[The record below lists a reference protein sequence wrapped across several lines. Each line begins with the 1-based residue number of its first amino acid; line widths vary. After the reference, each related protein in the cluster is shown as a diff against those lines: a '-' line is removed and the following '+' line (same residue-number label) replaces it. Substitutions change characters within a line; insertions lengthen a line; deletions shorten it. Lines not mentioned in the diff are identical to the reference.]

1 MTREQFRQY
10 IKATDFKSLFIT
22 LGWNNYRNTFADFEE
37 EFDGYTYSFR
47 TVAQMKGYQVIVCD
61 NAQTVTSSFCKR
73 LDHKLRPNAQHYICI
88 FMLPEEN
95 GNVHHVW
102 AFPIRKTEKRDMV
115 LFEYHNIDQ
124 TELLYQKLGGL
135 TFGINE
141 QATITIADVRDRIY
155 AEFEVNSEKLTKDFY
170 TGFRKQHTAFCE
182 FITGI
187 NDHIP
192 AKNNREK
199 QWYASVMLNRLMFC
213 YFIQKKGFL
222 DGDPNY
228 LKNKLGWCQM
238 LKGNGQ
244 FYSFY
249 RSFLLQ
255 LFFGGLNTPKHN
267 ADFENEFGLIP
278 YLNGGMFDKH
288 EIEKQFEKINIP
300 DEAFEQLFK
309 FFDQWNWHLDTRVTA
324 SGRDINPDVLGYIFE
339 QYIND
344 RAQMGAYYT
353 KEDITEYIGKNC
365 ILPFLMDRLAEKN
378 PEAFKPDGY
387 VWQTLRKSGD
397 RYIYDA
403 VKKGVADWD
412 AIPQEIAVG
421 IDTTQPDLL
430 ARRAHWNDRTPAQWG
445 LPTEIWRET
454 IERMQRCRDI
464 QSKISNGEITHIND
478 FITYNLDIRQF
489 VQDLL
494 EQTDDHLF
502 LLHFNEAL
510 LKVTILDPTCGSGAF
525 LFAAMNILE
534 PLYETCVYR
543 MKEFNEKNPN
553 LFKANLEELQS
564 RYRSNIQYYIYK
576 TIILHNLYGVDI
588 MHEAT
593 EIAKLRL
600 FLKMVA
606 VVDVDFTADNL
617 GLDPLPDIDFNI
629 RCGNTLVGYATEQQ
643 LKKDLGFSKDILEEE
658 ANQQFREMIETEM
671 EKVAKTFDRFR
682 QLQLSQDA
690 ENMQAFKEAKQ
701 ELNDRLTQLNDLLNR
716 RLYTST
722 TGNVLPADFQHSI
735 SSQSAVK
742 HDNETIT
749 SRKRDVNETKT
760 SAGSTVTKAEENYQ
774 AFLTSHQPFHW
785 LAEYYQIIHGNG
797 GFDVIIGNPPYV
809 VYTDTNMPYRI
820 SDSYKTKDCA
830 NLYAFCIE
838 RCRDIISDKGKFG
851 MIVPNS
857 SISANKMLPVQ
868 KIITKGSNT
877 WISNYSWRPSKLFE
891 GADMLLAIILQ
902 SASIHEYVYSTIYQK
917 WYNEQRQFLFACIKY
932 TDVTDVK
939 IEGSIPKMPSTF
951 VKRILNKMNKVAD
964 KHILSESFKMT
975 PQYQIYYFRA
985 VQYWFKVLD
994 REPIYDE
1001 DGVHKVTGEM
1011 KPIYSNSEEDRYAL
1025 LSILSSSLFFMN
1037 YILWSSCQVVNSRDF
1052 NIPIDFSQL
1061 TLKKELSILGIN
1073 LQNSYQENSHIKERY
1088 YSKKG
1093 RSFTMKKQHFFIK
1106 FSKPI
1111 IDEIDKLLA
1120 KHYGF
1125 TEEELDFIINY
1136 DIEYRMGDELNDE

>member
-10 IKATDFKSLFIT
+10 IKATDFKSLFIA

-88 FMLPEEN
+88 FTLPEEN
-95 GNVHHVW
+95 SNVHHVW

-115 LFEYHNIDQ
+115 LFEYRNLDQ
-124 TELLYQKLGGL
+124 TELLFQKLGGL

-155 AEFEVNSEKLTKDFY
+155 GEFEVNSEKLTKDFY

-192 AKNNREK
+192 AKSNREK

-267 ADFENEFGLIP
+267 ADFENEFGQIP

-288 EIEKQFEKINIP
+288 DIEKQFDEINIP

-309 FFDQWNWHLDTRVTA
+309 FFDQWNWHLDTRITA

-387 VWQTLRKSGD
+387 VWQTLRNSGD
-397 RYIYDA
+397 KYIYDA

-412 AIPQEIAVG
+412 AIPQEIADG

-430 ARRAHWNDRTPAQWG
+430 ARRAHWNDRTPLQWG

-454 IERMQRCRDI
+454 IERLQRCRDL
-464 QSKISNGEITHIND
+464 QRKISNGEITHIND

-494 EQTDDHLF
+494 EKTDDHLF

-543 MKEFNEKNPN
+543 MKEFNEHNPN
-553 LFKANLEELQS
+553 LFKANLEELHS

-606 VVDVDFTADNL
+606 VVDVDFSADNL

-629 RCGNTLVGYATEQQ
+629 RCGNTLVGYATEKQ
-643 LKKDLGFSKDILEEE
+643 LDIDLQYGDMFANLEFKEK
-658 ANQQFREMIETEM
+658 IDTEM
-671 EKVAKTFDRFR
+671 QKVAKTFERFR

-690 ENMQAFKEAKQ
+690 ENMQAFKDAKQ
-701 ELNDRLTQLNDLLNR
+701 ELNDRLAQLNDLLNR

-722 TGNVLPADFQHSI
+722 TGNIL
-735 SSQSAVK
+735 
-742 HDNETIT
+742 
-749 SRKRDVNETKT
+749 TK
-760 SAGSTVTKAEENYQ
+760 GKEKYN
-774 AFLTSHQPFHW
+774 AFLASHQPFHW

-809 VYTDTNMPYRI
+809 SMADISYLKNSDVFRCSDLYGFVIKRVFEILRRSGKHGFVVMHNLAFSRNFKDVRKLLLSHVGSQWYSFYSRIPSGLFSGDVRVRNCIYIVSNTGETKYTSQLNRWFTEQRDNLFISQYNYHEFAIEDSIPMLYDTKLQLIYENKEGVPIGLCKDSQGRI
-820 SDSYKTKDCA
+820 LYYKGVGYNFLSISSVRPPAFRGEKEEYVPIGEVKFKEDYYKYLQLLFCGKFYLSKWLTYGDDFHVTSDDVMSFVFPFDKISTHDRSELEKLYNLFTKKLPKTVQYKLNAGINIGTFNTSLLWSITDQSDMIFYKYLCDDPEEVRE
-830 NLYAFCIE
+830 LIE
-838 RCRDIISDKGKFG
+838 NHLAKCVISDKK
-851 MIVPNS
+851 
-857 SISANKMLPVQ
+857 
-868 KIITKGSNT
+868 
-877 WISNYSWRPSKLFE
+877 
-891 GADMLLAIILQ
+891 
-902 SASIHEYVYSTIYQK
+902 
-917 WYNEQRQFLFACIKY
+917 
-932 TDVTDVK
+932 
-939 IEGSIPKMPSTF
+939 
-951 VKRILNKMNKVAD
+951 
-964 KHILSESFKMT
+964 
-975 PQYQIYYFRA
+975 
-985 VQYWFKVLD
+985 
-994 REPIYDE
+994 
-1001 DGVHKVTGEM
+1001 
-1011 KPIYSNSEEDRYAL
+1011 
-1025 LSILSSSLFFMN
+1025 
-1037 YILWSSCQVVNSRDF
+1037 
-1052 NIPIDFSQL
+1052 
-1061 TLKKELSILGIN
+1061 
-1073 LQNSYQENSHIKERY
+1073 
-1088 YSKKG
+1088 
-1093 RSFTMKKQHFFIK
+1093 
-1106 FSKPI
+1106 
-1111 IDEIDKLLA
+1111 
-1120 KHYGF
+1120 
-1125 TEEELDFIINY
+1125 
-1136 DIEYRMGDELNDE
+1136 

>member
-10 IKATDFKSLFIT
+10 IKATDFKSLFIA

-88 FMLPEEN
+88 FTLPEEN
-95 GNVHHVW
+95 SNVHHVW

-115 LFEYHNIDQ
+115 LFEYRNLDQ
-124 TELLYQKLGGL
+124 TELLFQKLGGL

-155 AEFEVNSEKLTKDFY
+155 GEFEVNSEKLTKDFY

-192 AKNNREK
+192 AKSNREK

-267 ADFENEFGLIP
+267 ADFENEFGQIP

-288 EIEKQFEKINIP
+288 DIEKQFDEINIP

-309 FFDQWNWHLDTRVTA
+309 FFDQWNWHLDTRITA

-387 VWQTLRKSGD
+387 VWQTLRNSGD
-397 RYIYDA
+397 KYIYDA

-412 AIPQEIAVG
+412 AIPQEIADG
-421 IDTTQPDLL
+421 IDTTKPDLL
-430 ARRAHWNDRTPAQWG
+430 ARRAHWNDRTPLQWG

-454 IERMQRCRDI
+454 IERIQRCRDL
-464 QSKISNGEITHIND
+464 QHKISNGEITHIND

-494 EQTDDHLF
+494 EKTDDHLF

-543 MKEFNEKNPN
+543 MKEFNQQNPN

-629 RCGNTLVGYATEQQ
+629 RCGNTLVGYATEKQ
-643 LKKDLGFSKDILEEE
+643 LDDDLQYGDMFANLEFKEK
-658 ANQQFREMIETEM
+658 IETEM
-671 EKVAKTFDRFR
+671 EKVAKTFERFR

-690 ENMQAFKEAKQ
+690 ENMQAFKDAKK
-701 ELNDRLTQLNDLLNR
+701 ELNDRLAALNDLLNR

-722 TGNVLPADFQHSI
+722 TGNILS
-735 SSQSAVK
+735 
-742 HDNETIT
+742 
-749 SRKRDVNETKT
+749 
-760 SAGSTVTKAEENYQ
+760 KAEENYN
-774 AFLTSHQPFHW
+774 AFLASHQPFHW

-809 VYTDTNMPYRI
+809 EHSSGLPYKLDHL
-820 SDSYKTKDCA
+820 SSKDCG
-830 NLYAFCIE
+830 NLYGNCIE
-838 RCRDIISDKGKFG
+838 RGTQIGQKDGKFSFIIPVAITCSKR
-851 MIVPNS
+851 MDQVIKLLKAKSNLLLF
-857 SISANKMLPVQ
+857 ANFDD
-868 KIITKGSNT
+868 
-877 WISNYSWRPSKLFE
+877 RPGKLFE
-891 GADMLLAIILQ
+891 MIEHLRATIFI
-902 SASIHEYVYSTIYQK
+902 ASFSEIKDSKKIYSTKYNRWYSEHRNLLFDNLKFVATTDFSPSYIIPKLSYNVECAIYKKLGNSKKSVANFEEDNPSNKVFYRAAGGGYFLLIKNQK
-917 WYNEQRQFLFACIKY
+917 SITYINGILE
-932 TDVTDVK
+932 DVK
-939 IEGSIPKMPSTF
+939 AEKTISLKSIAYKSA
-951 VKRILNKMNKVAD
+951 I
-964 KHILSESFKMT
+964 
-975 PQYQIYYFRA
+975 
-985 VQYWFKVLD
+985 
-994 REPIYDE
+994 
-1001 DGVHKVTGEM
+1001 G
-1011 KPIYSNSEEDRYAL
+1011 AL
-1025 LSILSSSLFFMN
+1025 LSSSLYYWY
-1037 YILWSSCQVVNSRDF
+1037 YIANTDCRNLTKSFIDSFPVVESLVSDV
-1052 NIPIDFSQL
+1052 NIKRAGEKLFKDYEKNKYTKDTTYKSTGRNVIYD
-1061 TLKKELSILGIN
+1061 E
-1073 LQNSYQENSHIKERY
+1073 Y
-1088 YSKKG
+1088 YPKL
-1093 RSFTMKKQHFFIK
+1093 
-1106 FSKPI
+1106 SKPI

-1136 DIEYRMGDELNDE
+1136 DIKYRMGDELNDE

>member
-61 NAQTVTSSFCKR
+61 NAKTVTSSFCKR

-288 EIEKQFEKINIP
+288 EIEKQFDEINIP

-387 VWQTLRKSGD
+387 VWQTLRNSGD
-397 RYIYDA
+397 KYIYDA

-412 AIPQEIAVG
+412 AIPQEIADG
-421 IDTTQPDLL
+421 IDTTKPDLL
-430 ARRAHWNDRTPAQWG
+430 SRRAHWNDRTPLQWG

-494 EQTDDHLF
+494 EKTDDHLF

-543 MKEFNEKNPN
+543 MKEFNEQNPN

-629 RCGNTLVGYATEQQ
+629 RCGNTLVGYATEKQ
-643 LKKDLGFSKDILEEE
+643 LDDDLQYGDMFANLEFKEK
-658 ANQQFREMIETEM
+658 IETEM
-671 EKVAKTFDRFR
+671 EKVARTFDRFR

-701 ELNDRLTQLNDLLNR
+701 ELNDRLAQLNDLLNR

-722 TGNVLPADFQHSI
+722 TGNILPAINQ
-735 SSQSAVK
+735 QS
-742 HDNETIT
+742 NTETR
-749 SRKRDVNETKT
+749 RKRDENETKT
-760 SAGSTVTKAEENYQ
+760 SAGNAVTKAEENYN
-774 AFLTSHQPFHW
+774 AFLASHQPFHW

-809 VYTDTNMPYRI
+809 EFSQSDNTYGNLSFETLRTFNLHALCVERSKILLRTD
-820 SDSYKTKDCA
+820 
-830 NLYAFCIE
+830 
-838 RCRDIISDKGKFG
+838 GKFG
-851 MIVPNS
+851 MI
-857 SISANKMLPVQ
+857 LPIGAFSTQNMKPLMTFLEKEAVLWLSFYHFRPARLFDGG
-868 KIITKGSNT
+868 KG
-877 WISNYSWRPSKLFE
+877 
-891 GADMLLAIILQ
+891 
-902 SASIHEYVYSTIYQK
+902 ASIPTTVFLSQMSKKSIRFSTKVNKFTPNTRFY
-917 WYNEQRQFLFACIKY
+917 LFNNLSY
-932 TDVTDVK
+932 TEDNSKFRETFDFCFPKLSNK
-939 IEGSIPKMPSTF
+939 IE
-951 VKRILNKMNKVAD
+951 N
-964 KHILSESFKMT
+964 
-975 PQYQIYYFRA
+975 
-985 VQYWFKVLD
+985 
-994 REPIYDE
+994 
-1001 DGVHKVTGEM
+1001 
-1011 KPIYSNSEEDRYAL
+1011 
-1025 LSILSSSLFFMN
+1025 SILSKVISNNAIAKYKTSYVTRQKISYRTAGGLYWKIVIDFDFPYASTSNKTSFLSEDVDCRVITAFLNSSLQWLICTVSFDTLNFKDY
-1037 YILWSSCQVVNSRDF
+1037 YIF
-1052 NIPIDFSQL
+1052 NLPLDYFGINEDIKEG
-1061 TLKKELSILGIN
+1061 LKKKNQDLMNNYRANAKHKYRGETPCYEITAN
-1073 LQNSYQENSHIKERY
+1073 LA
-1088 YSKKG
+1088 
-1093 RSFTMKKQHFFIK
+1093 
-1106 FSKPI
+1106 KPI

-1136 DIEYRMGDELNDE
+1136 DIKYRMGDELNDE

>member
-10 IKATDFKSLFIT
+10 IKATDFKSLFIA

-88 FMLPEEN
+88 FTLPEEN
-95 GNVHHVW
+95 SNVHHVW

-115 LFEYHNIDQ
+115 LFEYRNLDQ
-124 TELLYQKLGGL
+124 TELLFQKLGGL

-155 AEFEVNSEKLTKDFY
+155 GEFEVNSEKLTKDFY

-192 AKNNREK
+192 AKSNREK

-267 ADFENEFGLIP
+267 ADFENEFGQIP

-288 EIEKQFEKINIP
+288 DIEKQFDEINIP

-309 FFDQWNWHLDTRVTA
+309 FFDQWNWHLDTRITA

-387 VWQTLRKSGD
+387 VWQTLRNSGD
-397 RYIYDA
+397 KYIYDA

-412 AIPQEIAVG
+412 AIPQEIADG
-421 IDTTQPDLL
+421 IDTTKPDLL
-430 ARRAHWNDRTPAQWG
+430 ARRAHWNDRTPLQWG

-454 IERMQRCRDI
+454 IERIQRCRDL
-464 QSKISNGEITHIND
+464 QHKISNGEITHIND

-494 EQTDDHLF
+494 EKTDDHLF

-543 MKEFNEKNPN
+543 MKEFNQQNPN

-629 RCGNTLVGYATEQQ
+629 RCGNTLVGYATEKQ
-643 LKKDLGFSKDILEEE
+643 LDIDLQYGDMFANLEFKEK
-658 ANQQFREMIETEM
+658 IDTEM
-671 EKVAKTFDRFR
+671 QKVAKTFDRFR

-701 ELNDRLTQLNDLLNR
+701 ELNDRLAQLNDLLNR

-722 TGNVLPADFQHSI
+722 TGNILA
-735 SSQSAVK
+735 K
-742 HDNETIT
+742 
-749 SRKRDVNETKT
+749 
-760 SAGSTVTKAEENYQ
+760 GEEKYN
-774 AFLTSHQPFHW
+774 AFLASHQPFHW

-809 VYTDTNMPYRI
+809 GYTRKNKETGIAVCDIYQLKDYDTLPT
-820 SDSYKTKDCA
+820 S
-830 NLYAFCIE
+830 NLYSFCIE
-838 RCRDIISDKGKFG
+838 RSYYVLHANSKIG
-851 MIVPNS
+851 MIIP
-857 SISANKMLPVQ
+857 ISAFANDSMK
-868 KIITKGSNT
+868 
-877 WISNYSWRPSKLFE
+877 E
-891 GADMLLAIILQ
+891 LQ
-902 SASIHEYVYSTIYQK
+902 SFIKNKLNHIYIANFHQRPAQLFDGVLQRLSVFVGNKAESDGVIYTTGINRWYQQTRNILFQNLSFARVTQKKQQHIIKIGSHIEQDIFEKYSAQKTLEHYVGGHNLNNRIFYRTAGGGY
-917 WYNEQRQFLFACIKY
+917 WVTFLFNEFDRTA
-932 TDVTDVK
+932 V
-939 IEGSIPKMPSTF
+939 S
-951 VKRILNKMNKVAD
+951 NKSA
-964 KHILSESFKMT
+964 
-975 PQYQIYYFRA
+975 
-985 VQYWFKVLD
+985 
-994 REPIYDE
+994 
-1001 DGVHKVTGEM
+1001 
-1011 KPIYSNSEEDRYAL
+1011 
-1025 LSILSSSLFFMN
+1025 
-1037 YILWSSCQVVNSRDF
+1037 
-1052 NIPIDFSQL
+1052 
-1061 TLKKELSILGIN
+1061 
-1073 LQNSYQENSHIKERY
+1073 
-1088 YSKKG
+1088 
-1093 RSFTMKKQHFFIK
+1093 FIK
-1106 FSKPI
+1106 DEYKSPIFSAVLNSNLFWWYYAINYDLFNFKDYMIFAFQYTYNDCDVQSLLEASKQLEKALRKNAIFYTINSKTNGATETVNYPKGQCKNEM
-1111 IDEIDKLLA
+1111 DEIDKLLA

-1136 DIEYRMGDELNDE
+1136 DIKYRMGDELNDE

>member
-10 IKATDFKSLFIT
+10 IKTTDFKSLFIT

-61 NAQTVTSSFCKR
+61 NAKTVTSSFCKR

-267 ADFENEFGLIP
+267 ADFENEFGHIP

-288 EIEKQFEKINIP
+288 EIEKQFDEINIP

-378 PEAFKPDGY
+378 LEAFKPDGY
-387 VWQTLRKSGD
+387 VWQTLRNSGD
-397 RYIYDA
+397 KYIYDA

-412 AIPQEIAVG
+412 AIPQEIADG
-421 IDTTQPDLL
+421 IDTTKPDLL
-430 ARRAHWNDRTPAQWG
+430 SRRTHWNDRTPLQWG

-543 MKEFNEKNPN
+543 MKEFNKQNPN

-629 RCGNTLVGYATEQQ
+629 RCGNTLVGYATEKQ

-658 ANQQFREMIETEM
+658 ANQQFKEKIETEM

-701 ELNDRLTQLNDLLNR
+701 ELNNRLAQLNDLLNR

-722 TGNVLPADFQHSI
+722 TGNVLPADNQ
-735 SSQSAVK
+735 QS
-742 HDNETIT
+742 NTETR
-749 SRKRDVNETKT
+749 RKRDENETKT
-760 SAGSTVTKAEENYQ
+760 SAGNAVTKAEENYQ

-809 VYTDTNMPYRI
+809 EYNKKVNGKAV
-820 SDSYKTKDCA
+820 SDIYKLNDYKTIECG
-830 NLYAFCIE
+830 NLYAYVIE
-838 RCRDIISDKGKFG
+838 RSREISNKSSYNSF
-851 MIVPNS
+851 IVPS
-857 SISANKMLPVQ
+857 ASICTPRMAKLCNLIRTESLLWTS
-868 KIITKGSNT
+868 I
-877 WISNYSWRPSKLFE
+877 WDERPSKLFD
-891 GADMLLAIILQ
+891 GVDQQLC
-902 SASIHEYVYSTIYQK
+902 IHIYHHK
-917 WYNEQRQFLFACIKY
+917 EQGTTFITAMTHWATETRNLIFKNIKY
-932 TDVTDVK
+932 QQYGIDNIIAEVYPK
-939 IEGSIPKMPSTF
+939 ICCIDEIEIISK
-951 VKRILNKMNKVAD
+951 L
-964 KHILSESFKMT
+964 FKNSKQLALLYGTRDTGT
-975 PQYQIYYFRA
+975 PIYYKNAGGRYWRLIKSFPTYFKSAKSDTTTTEKIQYIEPDFQKIA
-985 VQYWFKVLD
+985 VAV
-994 REPIYDE
+994 
-1001 DGVHKVTGEM
+1001 
-1011 KPIYSNSEEDRYAL
+1011 
-1025 LSILSSSLFFMN
+1025 LSSSLFYWYWRIASNCRHLTNRELDSFPIAN
-1037 YILWSSCQVVNSRDF
+1037 SLAKDNEIIILADKFEQS
-1052 NIPIDFSQL
+1052 
-1061 TLKKELSILGIN
+1061 LKKTKRRVTTTSRATGQIE
-1073 LQNSYQENSHIKERY
+1073 QDF
-1088 YSKKG
+1088 YSVKL
-1093 RSFTMKKQHFFIK
+1093 
-1106 FSKPI
+1106 SKPI

-1136 DIEYRMGDELNDE
+1136 DIKYRMGDELNDE

>member
-10 IKATDFKSLFIT
+10 IKATDFKSLFIA

-88 FMLPEEN
+88 FTLPEEN
-95 GNVHHVW
+95 SNVHHVW

-115 LFEYHNIDQ
+115 LFEYRNLDQ
-124 TELLYQKLGGL
+124 TELLFQKLGGL

-155 AEFEVNSEKLTKDFY
+155 GEFEVNSEKLTKDFY

-192 AKNNREK
+192 AKSNREK

-267 ADFENEFGLIP
+267 ADFENEFGQIP

-288 EIEKQFEKINIP
+288 DIEKQFDEINIP

-309 FFDQWNWHLDTRVTA
+309 FFDQWNWHLDTRITA

-387 VWQTLRKSGD
+387 VWQTLRNSGD
-397 RYIYDA
+397 KYIYDA

-412 AIPQEIAVG
+412 AIPQEIADG
-421 IDTTQPDLL
+421 IDTTKPDLL
-430 ARRAHWNDRTPAQWG
+430 ARRAHWNDRTPLQWG

-494 EQTDDHLF
+494 EKTDDHLF

-543 MKEFNEKNPN
+543 MKEFNQQNPN

-629 RCGNTLVGYATEQQ
+629 RCGNTLVGYATEKQ
-643 LKKDLGFSKDILEEE
+643 LDIDLQYGDMFANLEFKEK
-658 ANQQFREMIETEM
+658 IDTEM
-671 EKVAKTFDRFR
+671 QKVAKTFDRFR

-701 ELNDRLTQLNDLLNR
+701 ELNDRLAQLNDLLNR

-722 TGNVLPADFQHSI
+722 TGNILA
-735 SSQSAVK
+735 K
-742 HDNETIT
+742 
-749 SRKRDVNETKT
+749 
-760 SAGSTVTKAEENYQ
+760 GEEKYN
-774 AFLTSHQPFHW
+774 AFLASHQPFHW

-809 VYTDTNMPYRI
+809 GYTRKNKETGIAVCDIYQLKDYDTLPT
-820 SDSYKTKDCA
+820 S
-830 NLYAFCIE
+830 NLYSFCIE
-838 RCRDIISDKGKFG
+838 RSYYVLHANSKIG
-851 MIVPNS
+851 MIIP
-857 SISANKMLPVQ
+857 ISAFANDSMK
-868 KIITKGSNT
+868 
-877 WISNYSWRPSKLFE
+877 E
-891 GADMLLAIILQ
+891 LQ
-902 SASIHEYVYSTIYQK
+902 SFIKNKLNHIYIA
-917 WYNEQRQFLFACIKY
+917 NFHQRPAQLF
-932 TDVTDVK
+932 
-939 IEGSIPKMPSTF
+939 
-951 VKRILNKMNKVAD
+951 
-964 KHILSESFKMT
+964 
-975 PQYQIYYFRA
+975 
-985 VQYWFKVLD
+985 
-994 REPIYDE
+994 
-1001 DGVHKVTGEM
+1001 DGV
-1011 KPIYSNSEEDRYAL
+1011 L
-1025 LSILSSSLFFMN
+1025 
-1037 YILWSSCQVVNSRDF
+1037 
-1052 NIPIDFSQL
+1052 
-1061 TLKKELSILGIN
+1061 
-1073 LQNSYQENSHIKERY
+1073 
-1088 YSKKG
+1088 
-1093 RSFTMKKQHFFIK
+1093 
-1106 FSKPI
+1106 
-1111 IDEIDKLLA
+1111 
-1120 KHYGF
+1120 
-1125 TEEELDFIINY
+1125 
-1136 DIEYRMGDELNDE
+1136 

>member
-61 NAQTVTSSFCKR
+61 NAETVTSSFCKR

-288 EIEKQFEKINIP
+288 EIEKQFDEINIP

-387 VWQTLRKSGD
+387 VWQTLRNSGD
-397 RYIYDA
+397 KYIYDA

-430 ARRAHWNDRTPAQWG
+430 ARRAHWNDRTPLQWG

-494 EQTDDHLF
+494 EKTDDHLF

-543 MKEFNEKNPN
+543 MKEFNKQNPN

-701 ELNDRLTQLNDLLNR
+701 ELNNRLAQLNDLLNR

-722 TGNVLPADFQHSI
+722 TGNILA
-735 SSQSAVK
+735 K
-742 HDNETIT
+742 
-749 SRKRDVNETKT
+749 
-760 SAGSTVTKAEENYQ
+760 GEEKYN
-774 AFLTSHQPFHW
+774 AFLASHQPFHW

-809 VYTDTNMPYRI
+809 EYNKKVDGVAI
-820 SDSYKTKDCA
+820 SDIYQLHDYDTIECG
-830 NLYAFCIE
+830 NLYAYCIE
-838 RCRDIISDKGKFG
+838 RSFCLVNTNGRDGMIIPISSVTTPRMKRLTQLLDKGSWISFYDFRPGHLFDGVNIRLCIFINQKNKTNLYTTKYNRWYSQNRVYLFNILSYNNSFSLDDIIVK
-851 MIVPNS
+851 IS
-857 SISANKMLPVQ
+857 SPIEN
-868 KIITKGSNT
+868 
-877 WISNYSWRPSKLFE
+877 
-891 GADMLLAIILQ
+891 
-902 SASIHEYVYSTIYQK
+902 SIHSKVRGHNNSYVRRSDYTLYYHDAILYWLRGTDFVPSYEDYLSSHVKTSNFENQEELYIAICLFNST
-917 WYNEQRQFLFACIKY
+917 LF
-932 TDVTDVK
+932 
-939 IEGSIPKMPSTF
+939 
-951 VKRILNKMNKVAD
+951 
-964 KHILSESFKMT
+964 
-975 PQYQIYYFRA
+975 
-985 VQYWFKVLD
+985 YWFW
-994 REPIYDE
+994 
-1001 DGVHKVTGEM
+1001 
-1011 KPIYSNSEEDRYAL
+1011 
-1025 LSILSSSLFFMN
+1025 ILSSN
-1037 YILWSSCQVVNSRDF
+1037 CRDF
-1052 NIPIDFSQL
+1052 GFDIFYTMRKINYSKDL
-1061 TLKKELSILGIN
+1061 AKWVKMLMKDYLK
-1073 LQNSYQENSHIKERY
+1073 NSVIKERNQKQTGLVRY
-1088 YSKKG
+1088 REFYPVKSK
-1093 RSFTMKKQHFFIK
+1093 T
-1106 FSKPI
+1106 I
-1111 IDEIDKLLA
+1111 IDEIDKVLA

-1125 TEEELDFIINY
+1125 TEEELDYIINY
-1136 DIEYRMGDELNDE
+1136 DIKYRMGDELNDE

>member
-10 IKATDFKSLFIT
+10 IKATDFKSLFIA

-124 TELLYQKLGGL
+124 TELLYQKLHGL

-288 EIEKQFEKINIP
+288 EIEKQFDEINIP

-387 VWQTLRKSGD
+387 VWQTLRNSGD
-397 RYIYDA
+397 KYIYDA

-421 IDTTQPDLL
+421 IDTTKPDLL
-430 ARRAHWNDRTPAQWG
+430 ARRAHWNDRTPLQWG

-454 IERMQRCRDI
+454 IERLQRCRDL
-464 QSKISNGEITHIND
+464 QRKISNGEITHIND

-494 EQTDDHLF
+494 EKTDDHLF

-543 MKEFNEKNPN
+543 MKEFNKQNPN

-606 VVDVDFTADNL
+606 VVDVDFSADNL

-629 RCGNTLVGYATEQQ
+629 RCGNTLVGYATEKQ
-643 LKKDLGFSKDILEEE
+643 LDDDLQYGDMFANLEFKEK
-658 ANQQFREMIETEM
+658 IETEM
-671 EKVAKTFDRFR
+671 EKVAKTFERFR

-701 ELNDRLTQLNDLLNR
+701 ELNDRLAQLNDLLNR

-722 TGNVLPADFQHSI
+722 TGNSLS
-735 SSQSAVK
+735 
-742 HDNETIT
+742 
-749 SRKRDVNETKT
+749 
-760 SAGSTVTKAEENYQ
+760 KAEEKYN

-809 VYTDTNMPYRI
+809 EHSSGLPYKLDHL
-820 SDSYKTKDCA
+820 SSKDCG
-830 NLYAFCIE
+830 NLYGNCIE
-838 RCRDIISDKGKFG
+838 RGTQIGQKDGKFSFIIPVAITCSKR
-851 MIVPNS
+851 MDQVIKLLKAKSNLLLF
-857 SISANKMLPVQ
+857 ANFDD
-868 KIITKGSNT
+868 
-877 WISNYSWRPSKLFE
+877 RPGKLFE
-891 GADMLLAIILQ
+891 MIEHLR
-902 SASIHEYVYSTIYQK
+902 ASIFIASFSETKGPKRIYSTKYNRWYSEHRNLLFDNLKFAATTDFASSYTIPKLSSDIECAIYSKLSITKKSIANFEEDNPSNKVFYRAAGGGYFLLIKNQK
-917 WYNEQRQFLFACIKY
+917 SITYINGVLE
-932 TDVTDVK
+932 DVK
-939 IEGSIPKMPSTF
+939 AEKTISLKSI
-951 VKRILNKMNKVAD
+951 AD
-964 KHILSESFKMT
+964 KSVI
-975 PQYQIYYFRA
+975 
-985 VQYWFKVLD
+985 
-994 REPIYDE
+994 
-1001 DGVHKVTGEM
+1001 G
-1011 KPIYSNSEEDRYAL
+1011 AL
-1025 LSILSSSLFFMN
+1025 LSSSLYYWN
-1037 YILWSSCQVVNSRDF
+1037 YIANTDCRNLTKSFIDSFPVVESLVSDV
-1052 NIPIDFSQL
+1052 NIKRAGEKLFKDYEKNKYTKDTTYKSTGRNVIYD
-1061 TLKKELSILGIN
+1061 E
-1073 LQNSYQENSHIKERY
+1073 Y
-1088 YSKKG
+1088 YPKL
-1093 RSFTMKKQHFFIK
+1093 
-1106 FSKPI
+1106 SKPI

-1136 DIEYRMGDELNDE
+1136 DIKYRMGDELNDE

>member
-61 NAQTVTSSFCKR
+61 NAKTVTSSFCKR

-124 TELLYQKLGGL
+124 TELLFQKLGGL

-267 ADFENEFGLIP
+267 ADFENEFGHIP

-288 EIEKQFEKINIP
+288 EIEKQFDEINIP

-387 VWQTLRKSGD
+387 VWQTLRNSGD

-421 IDTTQPDLL
+421 IDTAKPDLL
-430 ARRAHWNDRTPAQWG
+430 SRRAHWNDRTPLQWG

-454 IERMQRCRDI
+454 IERLQRCRDL
-464 QSKISNGEITHIND
+464 QRKISNGEITHIND

-494 EQTDDHLF
+494 EKTDDHLF

-543 MKEFNEKNPN
+543 MKEFNEQNPN

-701 ELNDRLTQLNDLLNR
+701 ELNDRLAQLNDLLNR

-722 TGNVLPADFQHSI
+722 TGNILA
-735 SSQSAVK
+735 K
-742 HDNETIT
+742 
-749 SRKRDVNETKT
+749 
-760 SAGSTVTKAEENYQ
+760 GEEKYN
-774 AFLTSHQPFHW
+774 AFLASHQPFHW

-809 VYTDTNMPYRI
+809 EYNKKVDGVAI
-820 SDSYKTKDCA
+820 SDIYQLHDYDTIECG
-830 NLYAFCIE
+830 NLYAYCIE
-838 RCRDIISDKGKFG
+838 RSFCLVNTNGRDGMIIPISSVTTPRMKRLTQLLDKGSWISFYDFRPGHLFDGVNIRLCIFINQKNKTNLYTTKYNRWYSQNRVYLFNILSYNNSFSLDDIIVK
-851 MIVPNS
+851 IS
-857 SISANKMLPVQ
+857 SPIEN
-868 KIITKGSNT
+868 
-877 WISNYSWRPSKLFE
+877 
-891 GADMLLAIILQ
+891 
-902 SASIHEYVYSTIYQK
+902 SIHSKVRGHNNSYVRRSDYTLYYHDAILYWLRGTDFVPSYEDYLSSHVKTSNFENQEELYIAICLFNST
-917 WYNEQRQFLFACIKY
+917 LF
-932 TDVTDVK
+932 
-939 IEGSIPKMPSTF
+939 
-951 VKRILNKMNKVAD
+951 
-964 KHILSESFKMT
+964 
-975 PQYQIYYFRA
+975 
-985 VQYWFKVLD
+985 YWFW
-994 REPIYDE
+994 
-1001 DGVHKVTGEM
+1001 
-1011 KPIYSNSEEDRYAL
+1011 
-1025 LSILSSSLFFMN
+1025 ILSSN
-1037 YILWSSCQVVNSRDF
+1037 CRDF
-1052 NIPIDFSQL
+1052 GFDIFYTMRKINYSKDL
-1061 TLKKELSILGIN
+1061 AKWVKMLMKDYLK
-1073 LQNSYQENSHIKERY
+1073 NSVIKERNQKQTGLVRY
-1088 YSKKG
+1088 REFYPVKSK
-1093 RSFTMKKQHFFIK
+1093 T
-1106 FSKPI
+1106 I
-1111 IDEIDKLLA
+1111 IDEIDKVLA

-1136 DIEYRMGDELNDE
+1136 DIKYRMGDELNDE